1 MPNSVTLLHMT
12 CPRCQNALPAKV
24 DEVAWVCAQCGQG
37 MLLDAAKGLAAL
49 EVHYSAGIQ
58 AGKPGSPYWVAQGQA
73 ALQRKTFQGDKS
85 ADMVSFW
92 AQPHLFFVPAITLP
106 LEQVVEVGM
115 RLLRQPPVL
124 TAGPAVPFAPVTV
137 PPDDMRALAEF
148 VVFAIE
154 AERKDAL
161 KELSIRLDLATPELW
176 VL

>member
-1 MPNSVTLLHMT
+1 MTDPVRLLPMT

-124 TAGPAVPFAPVTV
+124 SAGPAVPFAPVTV

-161 KELSIRLDLATPELW
+161 KELSIKLDLGTPELW
-176 VL
+176 VF